1 MINIVTVHWRSPKWI
16 GVQLDY
22 LERTITEPYRVYG
35 ALNGIDDR
43 NLWKRFHFAED
54 LDGGHPEKLNV
65 LAGIVAESADP
76 SDLLVFVDGDAFPVQ
91 SLTPWLSAQLDKY
104 PLLAVQRREILDD
117 RRPHPCFCATT
128 VGFWK
133 EIEGDWRRAEWV
145 APDGRVH
152 DDVGSSLMIRLEELN
167 KPWLPL
173 VRSNTWNLDPV
184 WFAVY
189 GHRVYHHGAGF
200 RAPISRVDID
210 RAYSGRW
217 RPMQQQSLG
226 MVATALKRQPSLA
239 FKVRPRHAST
249 LRQAIQRTVVQNR
262 TRTAV
267 RKSEVQSDRMFNAI
281 CGDPYFYRRLDA
293 AADE

>member
-22 LERTITEPYRVYG
+22 LERTLHEPFRVYG
-35 ALNGIDDR
+35 ALNGIDDSS
-43 NLWKRFHFAED
+43 LWERFYFAED
-54 LDGGHPEKLNV
+54 LDGGHPEKLNE
-65 LAGIVAESADP
+65 LAAIVSASADA

-91 SLTPWLSAQLDKY
+91 SLTPWLHETLDQY
-104 PLLAVQRREILDD
+104 PLVAVQRREILDD

-133 EIEGDWRRAEWV
+133 EIGGDWRRAEWV

-152 DDVGSSLMIRLEELN
+152 DDVGSRLMIQLEALGT
-167 KPWLPL
+167 KWLPL
-173 VRSNTWNLDPV
+173 VRSNTWNIDPV

-200 RAPISRVDID
+200 RAPISRVDIN

-217 RPMQQQSLG
+217 RPMEQQSIG
-226 MVATALKRQPSLA
+226 MLASAIKRQPTLA
-239 FKVRPRHAST
+239 FKVRPRHVNTVREALQRT
-249 LRQAIQRTVVQNR
+249 LVQYRTRATVRQA
-262 TRTAV
+262 
-267 RKSEVQSDRMFNAI
+267 EVQSDRMFNAI
-281 CGDPYFYRRLDA
+281 LGDPYFYRRLDSSS
-293 AADE
+293 EV